1 MRIPSMIGA
10 LALAAIL
17 LPQSVA
23 GQQAEWSKRV
33 LSDLLPGG
41 EQTEETDQT
50 FVGRIVERDGEDED
64 GNPIKEFFLEEE
76 DGGRIPLP
84 CKVRDRDAGVL
95 GTVRN
100 MADDSERCGDFVGQR
115 VELVG
120 DVQSITRGTRRIKR
134 LGKIAKI
141 TVF

>member
-1 MRIPSMIGA
+1 MSIPRVLGA
-10 LALAAIL
+10 LALAVIL
-17 LPQSVA
+17 LPPSVA

-41 EQTEETDQT
+41 EQTEERDQS
-50 FVGRIVERDGEDED
+50 FVGRIVERDGEDDD
-64 GNPIKEFFLEEE
+64 GNPVKEFFLEDDE
-76 DGGRIPLP
+76 GGRIPLP
-84 CKVRDRDAGVL
+84 CKVRDKDAGVL
-95 GTVRN
+95 GAARN
-100 MADDSERCGDFVGQR
+100 MMDDSERCGDFVGQR

-141 TVF
+141 TVL